1 MMKFCSQCGAS
12 IKIEIPKDDNQPRFI
27 CIECDF
33 IHYENPRIV
42 VGCVPIYKDQV
53 LLCLRAIEPRRNYW
67 TLPAGFLENKESLK
81 DGAARETEE
90 EALVKPIIG
99 RLIAI
104 VDVIHAHQVHVF
116 FRAHLENL
124 EFGPGK
130 ESLDVRMFKLSEIP
144 WGQMAFK
151 TGKIALKA
159 QINKTEDDFTP
170 EYQTLP

>member
-67 TLPAGFLENKESLK
+67 TLPAGFLENKEGLQ

-90 EALVKPIIG
+90 EALIKPIIG
-99 RLIAI
+99 SLIAV

-116 FRAHLENL
+116 FRANLENL

-159 QINKTEDDFTP
+159 QLNKADDDFTP

>member
-1 MMKFCSQCGAS
+1 MKFCSKCGDS
-12 IKIEIPKDDNQPRFI
+12 IKFETPKDDNQPRFI
-27 CIECDF
+27 CSQCDF
-33 IHYENPRIV
+33 IHYENPHIV
-42 VGCVPIYKDQV
+42 VGCVPIYNIQV
-53 LLCLRAIEPRRNYW
+53 LLCLRAIEPRSNYW
-67 TLPAGFLENKESLK
+67 TLPAGFLENKEGLK

-90 EALVKPIIG
+90 EALIKPIIG
-99 RLIAI
+99 PLIAV

-159 QINKTEDDFTP
+159 QINKADNDFTP

>member
-1 MMKFCSQCGAS
+1 MKFCSKCGGS
-12 IKIEIPKDDNQPRFI
+12 IKFETPKDDNQPRFI
-27 CIECDF
+27 CSQCNF

-42 VGCVPIYKDQV
+42 VGSVPVYKDQV
-53 LLCLRAIEPRRNYW
+53 LLCLRAIEPRSNYW
-67 TLPAGFLENKESLK
+67 TLPAGFLENKEGLK

-90 EALVKPIIG
+90 EALIKPIIG
-99 RLIAI
+99 PLIAV

-124 EFGPGK
+124 KFGSGK

-144 WGQMAFK
+144 WEQMAFK

-159 QINKTEDDFTP
+159 QINKAEDDWTP
-170 EYQTLP
+170 VYETLP

>member
-1 MMKFCSQCGAS
+1 MKFCSKCGGS
-12 IKIEIPKDDNQPRFI
+12 IKFETPKDDNQPRFI
-27 CIECDF
+27 CSQCNF

-42 VGCVPIYKDQV
+42 VGSVPVYKDQV
-53 LLCLRAIEPRRNYW
+53 LLCLRAIEPRSNYW
-67 TLPAGFLENKESLK
+67 TLPAGFLENKEGLK
-81 DGAARETEE
+81 DGAAREAEE
-90 EALVKPIIG
+90 EALIKPIIG
-99 RLIAI
+99 PLIAV

-124 EFGPGK
+124 KFGSGK

-144 WGQMAFK
+144 WEQMAFK

-159 QINKTEDDFTP
+159 QINKADDDFNP

>member
-1 MMKFCSQCGAS
+1 MKFCSKCGGS
-12 IKIEIPKDDNQPRFI
+12 IKFETPKDDNQPRFI
-27 CIECDF
+27 CSQCDF

-42 VGCVPIYKDQV
+42 VGSVPIYKDQV
-53 LLCLRAIEPRRNYW
+53 LLCLRAIEPRSNYW
-67 TLPAGFLENKESLK
+67 TLPAGFLENKEGLK
-81 DGAARETEE
+81 DGAAREAEE
-90 EALVKPIIG
+90 EALIKPIIG
-99 RLIAI
+99 PLIAV

-124 EFGPGK
+124 RFGSGK

-144 WGQMAFK
+144 WEQMAFK

-159 QINKTEDDFTP
+159 QINKAEDDFSP